1 MFKTENSLART
12 KLQEPVTVR
21 RADPNRS
28 RTERWSAQMANPKA
42 ALQIFNPNFIK
53 EFSLISERMPN
64 LSGTTIEYKLCP
76 YVYNFKKF
84 IDIIF
89 INSK

>member
-28 RTERWSAQMANPKA
+28 RTERWSAQMANLKEP
-42 ALQIFNPNFIK
+42 LQTFNPNA
-53 EFSLISERMPN
+53 
-64 LSGTTIEYKLCP
+64 
-76 YVYNFKKF
+76 
-84 IDIIF
+84 
-89 INSK
+89 INHDLEIQEKQEKMYLLHWGNSSQG